1 MRSIEPSSLLFL
13 TAADVRK
20 IKDGPVIS
28 IIDLSDILNIVFNLS
43 VCLNTLQIQDLILLN

>member
-13 TAADVRK
+13 TATDVRK

-28 IIDLSDILNIVFNLS
+28 IIDLSDILNIVSNFS
-43 VCLNTLQIQDLILLN
+43 VSLNTMQIQNLILLN